1 MKIEFYYD
9 SNDTEPWPENEGL
22 YGQRME
28 PLLGQVKEAGIDY
41 RVVDPSDLSREE
53 LEDAYIRLAVPPSV
67 RKRYGIKRIFGTNK
81 YPGSFFG
88 RQVPALVVLENGR
101 PQDVFPH
108 EEGGKIVTI
117 KDYLERLTKG
127 EEGVRDGRAL
137 AKRMDA
143 LRAKIGRVGA
153 TARELID
160 EGRRR

>member
-1 MKIEFYYD
+1 MKIELYYD
-9 SNDTEPWPENEGL
+9 PDDTEPRPENEGL
-22 YGQRME
+22 YGQKPNR
-28 PLLGQVKEAGIDY
+28 LLGQVKEAGVDY
-41 RVVDPSDLSREE
+41 QVVDPSGLSREE

-117 KDYLERLTKG
+117 KDYLEKLGKG
-127 EEGVRDGRAL
+127 GEGARSGRAL

-143 LRAKIGRVGA
+143 LRAKIGYVGA

>member
-1 MKIEFYYD
+1 MKIEFYYQANRIQ
-9 SNDTEPWPENEGL
+9 SWPENEGL
-22 YGQRME
+22 YGRM
-28 PLLGQVKEAGIDY
+28 PDHLLGQMREAGVEY
-41 RVVDPSDLSREE
+41 RMIDPSELSREE

-67 RKRYGIKRIFGTNK
+67 RKRYGIKRVFGTNK

-88 RQVPALVVLENGR
+88 RQVPALVILENGR

-117 KDYLERLTKG
+117 KDYLEKLTTCDKG
-127 EEGVRDGRAL
+127 ADSGRAL

-143 LRAKIGRVGA
+143 LRAKIGYVDA